1 MSGSAHEPRDDKGQ
15 ANEDAERWEPNIA
28 GVLLGMLNL
37 VWITEH
43 PDVLIAKVLPE
54 LPLGGFDAACKAA
67 GWFALAAI
75 LFSRPAGFRH
85 WLGLLAGVL
94 LIDFAGF
101 ALAVLGALT
110 VGQAGLE
117 ISLLG
122 DTTQPQRAMALLL
135 GFAILIPFMG
145 GLGKTGLLPEF
156 QWPVYSG
163 KTAQS
168 WTTGW
173 LPRRFANL
181 MALVAVLSLVMGF
194 WIPVLAWVSA
204 AAPNWPLAL
213 IHPELSGLPVA
224 AAAIVTVGT
233 SMFAPGG
240 LRPWPMTGMAA
251 LVGVA
256 GMAALMGLLALTAP
270 LWAWADAGEAALST
284 IVTGLPAIA
293 LIPLGIAAWRA
304 QKREPGEAEGGAA

>member
-1 MSGSAHEPRDDKGQ
+1 M
-15 ANEDAERWEPNIA
+15 ANAESDSTGAENQNARSEVNFL
-28 GVLLGMLNL
+28 GGLLGLVNL
-37 VWITEH
+37 IMITNH
-43 PDVLIAKVLPE
+43 PEVVLGKFLPGI
-54 LPLGGFDAACKAA
+54 PLGGFDAAGKIG

-75 LFSRPAGFRH
+75 MYSRPAGFRH
-85 WLGLLAGVL
+85 WLGVVAGVL
-94 LIDFAGF
+94 LIDLAGF
-101 ALAVLGALT
+101 SLAVLGALT

-122 DTTQPQRAMALLL
+122 DTTLPQRAMAMLL

-156 QWPVYSG
+156 RWPVYSG

-168 WTTGW
+168 WSTGW
-173 LPRRFANL
+173 VPRRFANL
-181 MALVAVLSLVMGF
+181 MALVAVLSLVMGS
-194 WIPVLAWVSA
+194 WTPVLAWVSA

-240 LRPWPMTGMAA
+240 LRRWPMTGMAA

-270 LWAWADAGEAALST
+270 LWTWVDAGEAALSA
-284 IVTGLPAIA
+284 IVTGLPALA

-304 QKREPGEAEGGAA
+304 QKSGEAEAEGESA